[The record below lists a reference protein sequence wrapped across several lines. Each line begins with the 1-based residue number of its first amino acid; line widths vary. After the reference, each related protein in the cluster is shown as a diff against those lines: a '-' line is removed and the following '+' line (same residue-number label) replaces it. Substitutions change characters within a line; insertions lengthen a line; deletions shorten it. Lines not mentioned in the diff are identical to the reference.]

1 MKWMKW
7 TGRSPVE
14 RAAAAL
20 PNLRRRRAGR
30 TINRRP
36 TLRRDRAVEPN
47 GLTKKFPAAFF
58 ARVEVQ
64 RRINTDD
71 LIRKA
76 GTQEPTS
83 PFPGFLFSRF
93 EKSEFA
99 EICEICGSPISVC
112 FVVWLRSGST
122 IQRFNDL
129 TAAKQFVFI
138 RVYSWLTFADGC
150 G

>member
-20 PNLRRRRAGR
+20 PNLRRRCAWR

-47 GLTKKFPAAFF
+47 GLIKKFPAAFSH
-58 ARVEVQ
+58 AWKSSHGSTRMD
-64 RRINTDD
+64 TDD

-76 GTQEPTS
+76 GTH
-83 PFPGFLFSRF
+83 FPISLF